1 MTSGVSGFFGLTE
14 WEGLPMDV
22 DEEWNEEVD
31 VLVDV
36 LDMGIFND
44 QWQEQP
50 QIFKPSGEDED
61 VVVVV
66 EGDWR

>member
-1 MTSGVSGFFGLTE
+1 M
-14 WEGLPMDV
+14 
-22 DEEWNEEVD
+22 D

-36 LDMGIFND
+36 LDVGIFND

>member
-1 MTSGVSGFFGLTE
+1 
-14 WEGLPMDV
+14 MDV
-22 DEEWNEEVD
+22 DEELNEEVD

-36 LDMGIFND
+36 LDMVIFND
-44 QWQEQP
+44 QWQEHP

>member
-1 MTSGVSGFFGLTE
+1 MPEEVFTFKAG
-14 WEGLPMDV
+14 
-22 DEEWNEEVD
+22 EWNEEVD